1 MPSILKN
8 ILILFLGIIIG
19 SIVNMGLVMLGPM
32 IISPPE
38 GMIATDIESIKEHL
52 HLLKPQ
58 HYLFPFL
65 AHAIGTLVG
74 ATLVAT
80 LVKENKIQWAM
91 AVGAIFM
98 IGGVTNLVSMSSPIW
113 FTMVDLSLAY
123 LPMAFL
129 GYLLR
134 RK

>member
-1 MPSILKN
+1 MPLILKN
-8 ILILFLGIIIG
+8 ILILFLGLIIG

-38 GMIATDIESIKEHL
+38 GMIPTDVESIKEHL
-52 HLLKPQ
+52 HLLEFK
-58 HYLFPFL
+58 HYIFPFL
-65 AHAIGTLVG
+65 AHAAGTLLG
-74 ATLVAT
+74 AGVVASF
-80 LVKENKIQWAM
+80 VAKSKIGWAM
-91 AVGAIFM
+91 ALGALFM

-113 FTMVDLSLAY
+113 FTIVDLSLAY
-123 LPMAFL
+123 LPMAYL